1 MKTKESKGITL
12 ISLIITIVVLS
23 IIAGISINS
32 GGKLIEQAQLEGLRT
47 NMLLIQAKAKQYAEE
62 ANFKL
67 GPSPDASKLETIRA
81 EVYGAVFLEKATEIQ
96 ANENIPTSEC
106 YVVTQKTL
114 ELWKLN
120 DIKLQEDEYYLIKFD
135 ETNVTVEVYNT
146 IGFEGKYSLTDIDA
160 IEN

>member
-12 ISLIITIVVLS
+12 ISLMITIVVLS

-32 GGKLIEQAQLEGLRT
+32 GGNLIEKTKLESLRT

-67 GPSPDASKLETIRA
+67 GFSPDASKLERVRE
-81 EVYGAVFLEKATEIQ
+81 EVYGAAFLEKSSGIS
-96 ANENIPTSEC
+96 ANENIPVSEC
-106 YVVTQKTL
+106 YIVTQKTL
-114 ELWKLN
+114 ELWNLK
-120 DIKLQEDEYYLIKFD
+120 DIKLQEEEYYLIKFD

-146 IGFEGKYSLTDIDA
+146 IGFNEKYSLTDIDA
-160 IEN
+160 IEI